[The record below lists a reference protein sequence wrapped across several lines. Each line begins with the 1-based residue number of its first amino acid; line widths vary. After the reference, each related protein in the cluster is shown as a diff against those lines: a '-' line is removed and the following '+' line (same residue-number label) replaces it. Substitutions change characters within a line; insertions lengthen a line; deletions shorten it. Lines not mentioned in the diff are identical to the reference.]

1 MPDRALVIFSDLD
14 GCLLDRKTYDFE
26 EARPALDLLERER
39 IPVVLS
45 SSKTQAEVEFHR
57 DILGLSGPF
66 VVENGGAILIPKGY
80 FPFSHAFTRTTG
92 VYQRVEFGV
101 SYERLVESLR
111 ELQWA
116 SGLRLR
122 GFSEMGVKEV
132 AFLTG
137 LDVEAARR
145 AKARQ
150 YDEPFI
156 ADLGPA
162 EVERLE
168 PEVRR
173 RGLVL
178 TRGGRFY
185 HLTGRHSKGLAVD
198 FLVRLYRSASPGLVT
213 VGLGGGTGTGAAP
226 IVASLATE
234 LGALTV
240 AVVTKPFS
248 FEGKRRMQQA
258 EQGLAELAESVDT
271 VITIPNE
278 RLLSLD
284 KNTGFFEAFRLADDV
299 LRQAVQGISDIIVI
313 PGIINRDFADVKT
326 IMHGMGYAVM
336 GTAVAH
342 GPNRAVEAATRA
354 MASPLLEDALI
365 TGARGIL
372 INITGSPS
380 LLLQEVHAASSIIQ
394 QAAHEDANIIFGAV
408 LDESLQDNVKI
419 TVIATGYKPE
429 AVNVRRRPEAIAA
442 APALASSPAS
452 RASEWNTGPG
462 PVAKAEALPIAR
474 REDLDV
480 PAFLRRRTS

>member
-57 DILGLSGPF
+57 DILGLSDPF

-213 VGLGGGTGTGAAP
+213 VGLGDGEHDVSMLQRVDIPVVIPREPFCIEPAFEGR
-226 IVASLATE
+226 SW
-234 LGALTV
+234 TV
-240 AVVTKPFS
+240 AP
-248 FEGKRRMQQA
+248 A
-258 EQGLAELAESVDT
+258 
-271 VITIPNE
+271 
-278 RLLSLD
+278 
-284 KNTGFFEAFRLADDV
+284 
-299 LRQAVQGISDIIVI
+299 
-313 PGIINRDFADVKT
+313 PGPA
-326 IMHGMGYAVM
+326 GW
-336 GTAVAH
+336 
-342 GPNRAVEAATRA
+342 
-354 MASPLLEDALI
+354 
-365 TGARGIL
+365 
-372 INITGSPS
+372 
-380 LLLQEVHAASSIIQ
+380 
-394 QAAHEDANIIFGAV
+394 
-408 LDESLQDNVKI
+408 
-419 TVIATGYKPE
+419 
-429 AVNVRRRPEAIAA
+429 AA
-442 APALASSPAS
+442 AVTAIVTGESAALGRS
-452 RASEWNTGPG
+452 
-462 PVAKAEALPIAR
+462 
-474 REDLDV
+474 
-480 PAFLRRRTS
+480 